1 MKRCS
6 YFFTFILF
14 FLTCMVYSQKYAIV
28 VHGGAGNI
36 TPTNLKNQKIYAN
49 ALDSA
54 LNIGASVLKK
64 GGSSVDAVEQVICYF
79 ENSPLFNAGRGAVLT
94 KEGKVELDASIMD
107 GKTGLA
113 GAVAGV
119 TDIKNPILAARK
131 VMEKTPHVMLMGNG
145 ASIFA
150 KEQQLEIV
158 PNEYFITPESK
169 ERYEKAK
176 TMDKHG
182 TVGCVALDMSGNL
195 AAATSTGGM
204 MLKKF
209 GRVGDSPIIGA
220 GTYANNQTCAVSCT
234 GHGEYFIRNAVA
246 FHVHALM
253 LYKKLTLLQSLQY
266 VVDSVLTPQGGTGGI
281 IALDRKGTW
290 AWYFNTPGMF
300 RAAIDT
306 SGKKTIE
313 FFSK

>member
-1 MKRCS
+1 
-6 YFFTFILF
+6 
-14 FLTCMVYSQKYAIV
+14 MVYSQKYAIV

-36 TPTNLKNQKIYAN
+36 TPANLTNQKIYAD

-54 LNIGASVLKK
+54 LNIGASILKK
-64 GGSSVDAVEQVICYF
+64 GGSSVDAVEQVVRYF
-79 ENSPLFNAGRGAVLT
+79 EDNPLFNAGKGAVLT
-94 KEGKVELDASIMD
+94 QDGKVELDASIMD
-107 GKTGLA
+107 GKTGMA

-119 TDIKNPILAARK
+119 TDIKNPISAARK
-131 VMEKTPHVMLMGNG
+131 VMEKTPHVMLMSNG
-145 ASIFA
+145 ASAFA
-150 KEQQLEIV
+150 KEQQLELV
-158 PNEYFITPESK
+158 PNDYFITPESK

-176 TMDKHG
+176 ALDKHG

-204 MLKKF
+204 MLKKY

-253 LYKKLTLLQSLQY
+253 LYKKLTLMQSLQY
-266 VVDSVLTPQGGTGGI
+266 VVDSVLTPQGGIGGI
-281 IALDRKGTW
+281 IALDRKGNW

-300 RAAIDT
+300 RASIDT